1 MTHQQKTNSE
11 EKLMTRIKT
20 LLNRGRVSLKY
31 LGDSW
36 PSTMIEFIDKTF
48 IIHSSFSDDTHREQL
63 GCLIREL
70 KKSHHSVDRIICI
83 HPDLEVQSFY
93 FNLGLT
99 KTALVEEKDNYI
111 WERAT

>member
-1 MTHQQKTNSE
+1 MTHKMETKKSE

-36 PSTMIEFIDKTF
+36 PSTMVEFGDKTF
-48 IIHSSFSDDTHREQL
+48 TIYSSFSDDTHREQIEA
-63 GCLIREL
+63 LIREL
-70 KKSHHSVDRIICI
+70 KKSHHSVDRIICVLPEI
-83 HPDLEVQSFY
+83 EVQSFY

-99 KTALVEEKDNYI
+99 RTDISGTYI
-111 WERAT
+111 WERST